1 MFAALDWFD
10 LLIVAGI
17 FMAFTGGGA
26 AVVRRLPTAD
36 RERLRRLEGKI
47 DLIMIHL
54 GLEYTPPAPSTWQQL
69 ADDPAGK
76 IAAINAYRE
85 EHGVDLAEAKRAV
98 EAYQHGITRADGS
111 QNL

>member
-1 MFAALDWFD
+1 MFAGLDWIY
-10 LLIVAGI
+10 LIMIAGI
-17 FMAFTGGGA
+17 LAVCTGGGA

-69 ADDPAGK
+69 ADDPARK
-76 IAAINAYRE
+76 IAAIKAYRE
-85 EHGVDLAEAKRAV
+85 EHGVDLVEAKRAV
-98 EAYQHGITRADGS
+98 EQYQ
-111 QNL
+111 